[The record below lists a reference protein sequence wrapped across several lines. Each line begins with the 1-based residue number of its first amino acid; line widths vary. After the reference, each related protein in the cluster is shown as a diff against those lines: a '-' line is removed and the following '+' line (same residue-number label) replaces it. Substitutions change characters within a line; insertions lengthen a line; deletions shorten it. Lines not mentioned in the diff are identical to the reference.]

1 MKGVHSA
8 RLATPR
14 AAGSTLARPSGES
27 FHSTMPAPIFARSKE
42 RLRTWLYLA
51 LIAADLFAFA
61 IAFLAAGALRL
72 GSPLESQSL
81 LTLALVLPTFLAV
94 AVNNRAYSIS
104 ALERPAVG
112 AARATKALLF
122 AIVVAI
128 SLLFYLKASVQFS
141 RQIFAVGTIFSLVAV
156 LAMRGIVGERIGRA
170 CNWSFV
176 NRLLILDG
184 AKAPASKG
192 DITIC
197 AAMLGLEPRSDDPVL
212 LNRLSHLLERCD
224 QVVIACAPDRRLRWT
239 EALKG
244 ASIDVEILA
253 PELSRF
259 GAVAMG
265 DFNGDVTLQ
274 VGRKPLNLGDRIIK
288 RTLDLAI
295 AVPALIVLAPLMA
308 LVALAIRLDGPGPIL
323 FRQMRVGKNN
333 RMFELLK
340 FRSMRTDQCDTAGNL
355 SASRNDSR
363 IGRVGKFIR
372 STSIDELPQL
382 INVILADMS
391 VVGPRPHALGST
403 AEDDLFW
410 AIDERYF
417 HRHAVKPGITGLAQ
431 VQGFR
436 GATERRGDLTNRL
449 RADLD
454 YLSDWT
460 LWRDLRIIGQTFTV
474 IFHKNA
480 F

>member
-1 MKGVHSA
+1 MRGGHGA

-14 AAGSTLARPSGES
+14 NATIGLARPTGES
-27 FHSTMPAPIFARSKE
+27 FRAAVPAPIFPRSKE

-51 LIAADLFAFA
+51 LIAADLSAFA
-61 IAFLAAGALRL
+61 ISFLAAGALRL
-72 GSPLESQSL
+72 GSPWEPQSL
-81 LTLALVLPTFLAV
+81 RTLALLLPTFLAV

-104 ALERPAVG
+104 ALEQPAVG
-112 AARATKALLF
+112 AARAVKALLF
-122 AIVVAI
+122 AVVVAI
-128 SLLFYLKASVQFS
+128 SLLFYLKASVHFS
-141 RQIFAVGTIFSLVAV
+141 RQIFAIGTVFSLVAV

-170 CNWSFV
+170 NNWTFV

-192 DITIC
+192 DVTIC

-224 QVVIACAPDRRLRWT
+224 QVVVACAPERRSRWT
-239 EALKG
+239 DVLKG
-244 ASIDVEILA
+244 ASIEVEILT
-253 PELSRF
+253 PELSSF
-259 GAVAMG
+259 GAIAMG
-265 DFNGDVTLQ
+265 DFNGEVTLQ
-274 VGRKPLNLGDRIIK
+274 VGRKPLNLGERMLK
-288 RTLDLAI
+288 RGLDLSIAI
-295 AVPALIVLAPLMA
+295 PALIVLAPLMA
-308 LVALAIRLDGPGPIL
+308 IVSLAVRLDSPGPIL

-340 FRSMRTDQCDTAGNL
+340 FRSMRTDQCDAVGSR
-355 SASRNDSR
+355 SASRDDDR

-382 INVILADMS
+382 INVILGDMS
-391 VVGPRPHALGST
+391 IVGPRPHALGST

-410 AIDERYF
+410 AIDDRYF

-436 GATERRGDLTNRL
+436 GATERRDDLTNRL

-454 YLSDWT
+454 YLSGWT

-474 IFHKNA
+474 IFHSNA
-480 F
+480 Y